1 MGTDWQKLQMQTA
14 GNQAQNVIGS
24 QFNPDLMTT
33 AMLGGYRPN
42 MYGSPMQQ
50 MQNMQQFMALQKN
63 MMDSMMGGPNGTY
76 AKMAPGNPMAAM
88 PANYQAYFNSMA
100 PLFTDPLMSPTMPG
114 GGPAAG
120 GANGY
125 QFGPVSSNMS
135 PLMATYLQSL
145 GQAQSNAQPNPSQYP
160 ALTGNAGTALPSGG
174 AGTVNAAPGGSNTT
188 VNTQGGPLPKTLA
201 ILAQNG
207 GLNAIPQGTDPYNY
221 LDNILSQILQGQQGG
236 GSPLQNASVGQG
248 TGGSQSGGVNPLAM
262 ILQHMP

>member
-63 MMDSMMGGPNGTY
+63 MMDSMMGGPNGVY
-76 AKMAPGNPMAAM
+76 AKQSPGNPMAGM

-100 PLFTDPLMSPTMPG
+100 PLFSDPLMSPTMPG

-120 GANGY
+120 GPNGY

-135 PLMATYLQSL
+135 PLMAGYLQSL
-145 GQAQSNAQPNPSQYP
+145 AQGQSTAKPDTSQYP
-160 ALTGNAGTALPSGG
+160 ALTGGAGTALPGGG
-174 AGTVNAAPGGSNTT
+174 AGTVNAAPGGSNMT
-188 VNTQGGPLPKTLA
+188 VNTSGGPLPKTMA
-201 ILAQNG
+201 MLAQNG

-221 LDNILSQILQGQQGG
+221 LDNILSQYLQSQGGGQGQQGG
-236 GSPLQNASVGQG
+236 GSQG
-248 TGGSQSGGVNPLAM
+248 GGINPLAL